1 MTKPELRRLLS
12 LELKQAYESLNLV
25 DNEKGEIV
33 SPYYLNLPTLRQQ
46 LKAIRKD
53 SIELEKREYGYGYG
67 DENDE

>member
-1 MTKPELRRLLS
+1 MTKPELRQLLS

-25 DNEKGEIV
+25 DNGKGKIV

-53 SIELEKREYGYGYG
+53 SIKLEKREYNYG
-67 DENDE
+67 DEDDE

>member
-1 MTKPELRRLLS
+1 MTKPELRQLLS

-33 SPYYLNLPTLRQQ
+33 SPYYLNLPTLCQQ

-53 SIELEKREYGYGYG
+53 SIKLEKREYGYG
-67 DENDE
+67 DEDDE